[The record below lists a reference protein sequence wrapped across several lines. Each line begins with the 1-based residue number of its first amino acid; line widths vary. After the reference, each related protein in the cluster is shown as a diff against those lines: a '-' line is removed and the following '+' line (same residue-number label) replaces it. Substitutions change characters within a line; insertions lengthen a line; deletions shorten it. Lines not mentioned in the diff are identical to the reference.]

1 MRNVFFAA
9 AMLIAATSAASA
21 STYVVKF
28 SGTIGPTDQ
37 FDADLQGLPGSA
49 FNNGDVVSGSI
60 TFDSA
65 KTDRV
70 PFMPGRIDFQNKP
83 SESAFG
89 PLTFAIGSHNFAYTN
104 VFDVQLQD
112 PGTGSQG
119 VMFAGLDGSGLFY
132 GMGINGTDLFSDI
145 DNLQSLLTFSGEPG
159 YLYFV
164 QETPGATLLTNINL
178 TSVTISST
186 PIPATLPLFA
196 SALGGLGFML
206 RRHRKTAAAM
216 A

>member
-1 MRNVFFAA
+1 MRNVCFAA
-9 AMLIAATSAASA
+9 AMLIAATTAASA

-37 FDADLQGLPGSA
+37 FDAGLQGLPGSA

-70 PFMPGRIDFQNKP
+70 PFVTGHIDFQNKP

-89 PLTFAIGSHNFAYTN
+89 PLTFSIGSHDFAYTN

-119 VMFAGLDGSGLFY
+119 VMFAGIDGSDLLY
-132 GMGINGTDLFSDI
+132 GMEINGANLFSDI
-145 DNLQSLLTFSGEPG
+145 DNLQSLTVSGEPG

-164 QETPGATLLTNINL
+164 QESAGHSTANTVIYL
-178 TSVTISST
+178 TSVTISAT

-196 SALGGLGFML
+196 TALGGLGFML
-206 RRHRKTAAAM
+206 RRRPKTLAAM